1 MSDLGPPETSSL
13 DELLLVLY
21 IEIEASIDL
30 KILTSKKIDG
40 PKCLRFPALTATL
53 KGYFLQILQLSSSHE
68 WPGTCECQKSVK
80 NTPAR

>member
-40 PKCLRFPALTATL
+40 PKCLRFPAQCVVAWLVMSRRLNKIITVLGLLDALHYTL
-53 KGYFLQILQLSSSHE
+53 HH
-68 WPGTCECQKSVK
+68 P
-80 NTPAR
+80 

>member
-40 PKCLRFPALTATL
+40 PKCLRFPALSPVHVMVV
-53 KGYFLQILQLSSSHE
+53 GEVY
-68 WPGTCECQKSVK
+68 SVHSVFSVLEV
-80 NTPAR
+80 